1 MMRAVRRASSA
12 APATTFWKSSTDI
25 APEQEKVNA
34 ELIGLSKEMGIPL
47 VATND
52 VHYVDAGDN
61 VAHDAMLCIQT
72 GARLADERRM
82 KYGAQEFYL
91 KSQAEMLRVFGEVP
105 AAVTN
110 TVAIAEMCDV
120 QLPVGQNNYPV
131 YVFSEGVKPKAGKKI
146 DAILDGY
153 ERLKNGLAV
162 AAGKQGDFAI
172 PEDKRAPMRPNGS
185 YLLEQVKAGLKE
197 RYGVDYDDAKAWAD
211 ERSPGAGDRSARPRE
226 TPRTGRLRF
235 QSRHHQD
242 SNHHPH

>member
-1 MMRAVRRASSA
+1 MLFRSEGARQACGRFVEIFGRENFVIELMDHGIEEQKRI
-12 APATTFWKSSTDI
+12 I
-25 APEQEKVNA
+25 ADLLKLAGEFRLRV
-34 ELIGLSKEMGIPL
+34 

-61 VAHDAMLCIQT
+61 VTHDAMLCIQT

-131 YVFSEGVKPKAGKKI
+131 YVFSEGVDRKST
-146 DAILDGY
+146 
-153 ERLKNGLAV
+153 RLN
-162 AAGKQGDFAI
+162 
-172 PEDKRAPMRPNGS
+172 S
-185 YLLEQVKAGLKE
+185 
-197 RYGVDYDDAKAWAD
+197 
-211 ERSPGAGDRSARPRE
+211 S
-226 TPRTGRLRF
+226 
-235 QSRHHQD
+235 H
-242 SNHHPH
+242 